1 MLADQIAAL
10 IEEMLNESG
19 GNLELKR
26 NEMAA
31 QLGCVPSQISYV
43 ISSRFTPDR
52 GYIIESRRGGGG
64 CIRIVRKQFTKD
76 EFLMHFFYAVGE
88 KLSETEANAYIENL
102 RDAGVFTPREAYII
116 CNVVSN
122 SALTVLPRSLRDVT
136 RASVFRHVLL
146 SFMS

>member
-1 MLADQIAAL
+1 
-10 IEEMLNESG
+10 
-19 GNLELKR
+19 
-26 NEMAA
+26 
-31 QLGCVPSQISYV
+31 
-43 ISSRFTPDR
+43 
-52 GYIIESRRGGGG
+52 
-64 CIRIVRKQFTKD
+64 
-76 EFLMHFFYAVGE
+76 MHFFYAVGE

-116 CNVVSN
+116 CNAVSN

>member
-10 IEEMLNESG
+10 IEEMLNENN
-19 GNLELKR
+19 GNLELRR

-31 QLGCVPSQISYV
+31 RLGCVPSQISYV

-64 CIRIVRKQFTKD
+64 CIRIVRKQLTKD

-88 KLSETEANAYIENL
+88 KISEAEVNAFIENL
-102 RDAGVFTPREAYII
+102 RDSGVFTPREAYMIS
-116 CNVVSN
+116 NAVSN

>member
-31 QLGCVPSQISYV
+31 RLGCVPSQISYV

-64 CIRIVRKQFTKD
+64 CIRIVRKQLTKD

-88 KLSETEANAYIENL
+88 KIAETEANVYIENL
-102 RDAGVFTPREAYII
+102 RDSGVFTPREAYMISNAI
-116 CNVVSN
+116 SN
-122 SALTVLPRSLRDVT
+122 SALSVLPRSMRDIT
-136 RASVFRHVLL
+136 RASVFKHVLL
-146 SFMS
+146 SFMN